1 MHTQTE
7 THKSPLARY
16 LILILA
22 LTAALIAGTALGS
35 GQQAF
40 AAGSSSDSGAPTK
53 TVTPNGDGTYTL
65 KLSVTGQSSSTTV
78 TTPTEAVLVMDISG
92 SMNDYVTT
100 VTTYT
105 KLTTTPFWWRT
116 YYGFVNGNYVELDY
130 HRNKTWTY
138 TDSNGNNQT
147 YSGDFYTASTTGK
160 TRLDVAKAA
169 AKTTVE
175 QLLDSGVTVK
185 LVTFSTKASEA
196 QTLTSSNYAS
206 VIDGLEAN
214 GGTNWEA
221 GLTNAEAALTKD
233 DKTNKNVIFMSD
245 GNPTYRNS
253 ANGYNDDYNRRTGVY
268 GTGNSDLDGY
278 NYDAAQKVAYDI
290 VKNKKAEFYS
300 IGVFDNVSNMQNL
313 AKDAYD
319 DQSTEKNYYSASD
332 SASLQ
337 AAFADIVQ
345 SIKNT
350 ISRTNF
356 NVTDTLTR
364 NTDSTVNQNATY
376 KGNADNFK
384 YEITDADGNTTVYNA
399 ATDGAKMVGEATV
412 SGKTINWR
420 PNTPPNGQTYS
431 VSAIIWPN
439 QDAVDKAAKEG
450 AYTLETNVGT
460 SDQATYDEVKTT
472 TQSNPEDGI
481 QDLIE
486 KNGNYIYSYNYNGTD
501 KQITLKPDGQGGYT
515 DTDGSGAT
523 LQQKDGVWTLTVP
536 NVTKFTSGE
545 MAVSAASTTL
555 KINKVW
561 KNDAATSHDPITVK
575 IVTKEDDQDKDY
587 LTGTIGASGNWE
599 ADMAVAPG
607 LKADVDGDG
616 KADLLNAGHI
626 YKLSEPSLDTAHY
639 TVSYSDDQFTT
650 GFTPMIVNENG
661 KLKLVGLPNGSTS
674 LTITNTRKEI
684 KTGVK
689 NTDNTAPMV
698 GAGLALA
705 ALAAVFVFK
714 RKLGR

>member
-1 MHTQTE
+1 MKHKTE
-7 THKSPLARY
+7 NTRNGLGR
-16 LILILA
+16 LLLILA
-22 LTAALIAGTALGS
+22 MTIALVAGMSFSAGQSIYAADST
-35 GQQAF
+35 
-40 AAGSSSDSGAPTK
+40 SSSGAPTK
-53 TVTPNGDGTYTL
+53 TVTANGDGTYTL

-92 SMNDYVTT
+92 SMNDD

-105 KLTTTPFWWRT
+105 KLTTTPSRRRT
-116 YYGFVNGNYVELDY
+116 YYGFVNGDYVKVTYSYLYE
-130 HRNKTWTY
+130 TWY
-138 TDSNGNNQT
+138 YQGEDDEYYA
-147 YSGDFYTASTTGK
+147 YSGDFYTASTTGE

-185 LVTFSTKASEA
+185 LVTFSTKASAA

-206 VIDGLEAN
+206 VIDGLKAD
-214 GGTNWEA
+214 GGTNREA

-233 DKTNKNVIFMSD
+233 GKTNENVIFMSD
-245 GNPTYRNS
+245 GNPTFRNS
-253 ANGYNDDYNRRTGVY
+253 RNGYNDYNDQYGVY
-268 GTGNSDLDGY
+268 GNGNSDPNNRNY
-278 NYDAAQKVAYDI
+278 NAAKTVANKI
-290 VKNKKAEFYS
+290 VKTDKAEFYS
-300 IGVFDNVSNMQNL
+300 IGVFGNVSNMQNL
-313 AKDAYD
+313 AKNAYGV
-319 DQSTEKNYYSASD
+319 TTAKNYYSASD

-337 AAFADIVQ
+337 AAFADIVKKIQ
-345 SIKNT
+345 NT

-356 NVTDTLTR
+356 NVTDTLTT
-364 NTDSTVNQNATY
+364 NTDSTVTHNATFI
-376 KGNADNFK
+376 GSAGNFK
-384 YEITDADGNTTVYNA
+384 YEITDADGKTRVFDA
-399 ATDGAKMVGEATV
+399 ATVGAATV
-412 SGKTINWR
+412 SDKTINWKAK
-420 PNTPPNGQTYS
+420 TPPNGQTYS

-450 AYTLETNVGT
+450 AYTLKTNVGN

-481 QDLIE
+481 QDLSPS
-486 KNGNYIYSYNYNGTD
+486 GSNYTYTYTYNGQSKTV
-501 KQITLKPDGQGGYT
+501 TLKPDGKGGY
-515 DTDGSGAT
+515 TDGSGAT

-575 IVTKEDDQDKDY
+575 IVTKEDGQDKDY

-607 LKADVDGDG
+607 LKAYVNGNLE
-616 KADLLNAGHI
+616 LLNKGHT
-626 YKLSEPSLDTAHY
+626 YKLSEPSLDTTHY
-639 TVSYSDDQFTT
+639 TVSYSDDGFKT
-650 GFTPMIVNENG
+650 GFKPMIVNGQLEIE
-661 KLKLVGLPNGSTS
+661 GLTNNSAS

>member
-40 AAGSSSDSGAPTK
+40 AAGSSSGSGAPTK
-53 TVTPNGDGTYTL
+53 TVTPNKNNDGTYDGTYTL

-78 TTPTEAVLVMDISG
+78 STPTEAVLVMDISG

-100 VTTYT
+100 YT
-105 KLTTTPFWWRT
+105 KLTTKPFRWRT
-116 YYGFVNGNYVELDY
+116 YYGFVNGDYVKVTHSIWDGWHYRGEDGKK
-130 HRNKTWTY
+130 HA
-138 TDSNGNNQT
+138 
-147 YSGDFYTASTTGK
+147 YSGDFYTASTTDE

-175 QLLDSGVTVK
+175 QLLNSGVTVK

-206 VIDGLEAN
+206 VIDGLEAD

-233 DKTNKNVIFMSD
+233 GKTNENVIFMSD
-245 GNPTYRNS
+245 GNPTFRNS
-253 ANGYNDDYNRRTGVY
+253 ANGYNDDYNQQVGVY
-268 GTGNSDLDGY
+268 GTGNSDPDGH
-278 NYDAAQKVAYDI
+278 NYEAAKTVANKI
-290 VKNKKAEFYS
+290 VKTDKAEFYS
-300 IGVFDNVSNMQNL
+300 IGVFGNVSNMQSL

-356 NVTDTLTR
+356 NVTDTLTDT
-364 NTDSTVNQNATY
+364 TDSTVTQNATYNQNATY
-376 KGNADNFK
+376 KEGNADNFK
-384 YEITDADGNTTVYNA
+384 YEITDADGTITPSNA
-399 ATDGAKMVGEATV
+399 EMVGAATV

-431 VSAIIWPN
+431 VSVIIWPN
-439 QDAVDKAAKEG
+439 QDAVDKAAKEK

-460 SDQATYDEVKTT
+460 NDQATYDEVKTT
-472 TQSNPEDGI
+472 TQDNPEDGI
-481 QDLIE
+481 QYLIE

-501 KQITLKPDGQGGYT
+501 KQITLKPDGKGGYT
-515 DTDGSGAT
+515 DGNGAT
-523 LQQKDGVWTLTVP
+523 LVKKDGVWTLTVP
-536 NVTKFTSGE
+536 NVTKFDSGK
-545 MAVSAASTTL
+545 MDVSAASTTL
-555 KINKVW
+555 KIDKVW

-575 IVTKEDDQDKDY
+575 IVTTEDGQDNTY
-587 LTGTIGASGNWE
+587 LTGTIGDSDNWE

-607 LKADVDGDG
+607 LKADINGDG
-616 KADLLNAGHI
+616 NLELLNAGHT

-639 TVSYSDDQFTT
+639 TVSYSNDGFKT
-650 GFTPMIVNENG
+650 GFNPMIVNGQLE
-661 KLKLVGLPNGSTS
+661 GLPNNSAS

>member
-7 THKSPLARY
+7 THKSPLVRY

-22 LTAALIAGTALGS
+22 LTAALIAGTALDS

-92 SMNDYVTT
+92 SMNDD

-105 KLTTTPFWWRT
+105 KLTTTPSQQRT
-116 YYGFVNGNYVELDY
+116 YYGFVNGDYVKVTYSSWYE
-130 HRNKTWTY
+130 TWY
-138 TDSNGNNQT
+138 YRGEDGKRHA
-147 YSGDFYTASTTGK
+147 YSGDFYTAS

-175 QLLDSGVTVK
+175 QLLNSGVTVK
-185 LVTFSTKASEA
+185 LVTFSTRASEA

-206 VIDGLEAN
+206 VIDGLKAD

-245 GNPTYRNS
+245 GDPTYRNS
-253 ANGYNDDYNRRTGVY
+253 ANGGVY
-268 GTGNSDLDGY
+268 GNGNSDPYGY

-300 IGVFDNVSNMQNL
+300 IGVFGNVPNMQSL

-319 DQSTEKNYYSASD
+319 DQSTLKNYYSASD
-332 SASLQ
+332 SAALQ

-356 NVTDTLTR
+356 NVTDTLTT
-364 NTDSTVNQNATY
+364 NTDSAVTQNATY
-376 KGNADNFK
+376 VGSAGNFK
-384 YEITDADGNTTVYNA
+384 YEITDADGKTRVSDA
-399 ATDGAKMVGEATV
+399 ATVGAATV
-412 SGKTINWR
+412 SDKTINWKAK
-420 PNTPPNGQTYS
+420 TPPNGQTYS

-450 AYTLETNVGT
+450 AYTLKTNVGT

-472 TQSNPEDGI
+472 TQPRPEDGI
-481 QDLIE
+481 QGLNPSGD
-486 KNGNYIYSYNYNGTD
+486 NYTYTYTYNGQSRT
-501 KQITLKPDGQGGYT
+501 ITLKPDGQGGYT
-515 DTDGSGAT
+515 DGSGAK
-523 LQQKDGVWTLTVP
+523 LQQKEGVWTLTVP

-555 KINKVW
+555 KIDKVW
-561 KNDAATSHDPITVK
+561 KNDATTSHGPIKVE
-575 IVTKEDDQDKDY
+575 IVTTEDGQDKEY
-587 LTGTIGASGNWE
+587 LSGTIGVSGNWE

-607 LKADVDGDG
+607 LKADVNGDG
-616 KADLLNAGHI
+616 NLELLNAGHT

-639 TVSYSDDQFTT
+639 TVSYSDDGFKT
-650 GFTPMIVNENG
+650 GFKPMIVNGTLE
-661 KLKLVGLPNGSTS
+661 GLPNNSAS

>member
-22 LTAALIAGTALGS
+22 LTAALIAGTALDS

-40 AAGSSSDSGAPTK
+40 AAGSSSGSGAPTK
-53 TVTPNGDGTYTL
+53 TVTANKNKDGTYDGTYTL

-175 QLLDSGVTVK
+175 QLLNSGVKVK
-185 LVTFSTKASEA
+185 LVTFSTRASEA
-196 QTLTSSNYAS
+196 QNLTSSNYAS
-206 VIDGLEAN
+206 VIDGLKAN

-233 DKTNKNVIFMSD
+233 EKTNKNVIFMSD
-245 GNPTYRNS
+245 GDPTYRNS
-253 ANGYNDDYNRRTGVY
+253 ANGYNYDYNSRTGVY

-290 VKNKKAEFYS
+290 VKNKNAEFYS
-300 IGVFDNVSNMQNL
+300 IGVFGNVPNMQSL

-356 NVTDTLTR
+356 NVTDTLTP
-364 NTDSTVNQNATY
+364 NTDSTVTQNATF
-376 KGNADNFK
+376 KGNAGNFK

-399 ATDGAKMVGEATV
+399 ATDGAKTVGEATV
-412 SGKTINWR
+412 SGKTINWT

-450 AYTLETNVGT
+450 DYTLKTNVGT
-460 SDQATYDEVKTT
+460 NDQTTYDEVKTT
-472 TQSNPEDGI
+472 TQNNPEDGI
-481 QDLIE
+481 QYLIE

-501 KQITLKPDGQGGYT
+501 KQITLEPDGQGGYT
-515 DTDGSGAT
+515 DSQGAT
-523 LQQKDGVWTLTVP
+523 LVKKDGVWTLTVP
-536 NVTKFTSGE
+536 NVTKFDSGE

-555 KINKVW
+555 RINKVW

-575 IVTKEDDQDKDY
+575 IVTTEDGQDKDY
-587 LTGTIGASGNWE
+587 LTGTIDDSDNWE

-607 LKADVDGDG
+607 LKAYVNG
-616 KADLLNAGHI
+616 KLELLNKGHI
-626 YKLSEPSLDTAHY
+626 YELSEPSLDTDHY
-639 TVSYSDDQFTT
+639 TVSYSDDGFKT
-650 GFTPMIVNENG
+650 GFKPMIVNGQLE
-661 KLKLVGLPNGSTS
+661 GLPNNSAS

>member
-1 MHTQTE
+1 MNHKTE
-7 THKSPLARY
+7 STRLGR
-16 LILILA
+16 LLLILA
-22 LTAALIAGTALGS
+22 MVIALVAGMSFSAGQSIYAADST
-35 GQQAF
+35 
-40 AAGSSSDSGAPTK
+40 SSSGAPTK
-53 TVTPNGDGTYTL
+53 TVTANGDGTYTL

-78 TTPTEAVLVMDISG
+78 TTPTEAVIVLDLSN
-92 SMNDYVTT
+92 SMNDDVTT
-100 VTTYT
+100 TSYKKVDNPNPWGWTDYFG
-105 KLTTTPFWWRT
+105 L
-116 YYGFVNGNYVELDY
+116 VNGQYVELDY
-130 HRNKTWTY
+130 QWWNNTWTY

-147 YSGDFYTASTTGK
+147 YSGDFYTVYTE

-169 AKTTVE
+169 AKTTVK

-185 LVTFSTKASEA
+185 LVTFSTRASEA

-206 VIDGLEAN
+206 VIDGLKAD

-233 DKTNKNVIFMSD
+233 GKTNKNVIFMSD
-245 GNPTYRNS
+245 GDPTYRNS
-253 ANGYNDDYNRRTGVY
+253 ANGGVS
-268 GTGNSDLDGY
+268 GNGNSDPNKLNY
-278 NYDAAQKVAYDI
+278 NAARTVARSI
-290 VKNKKAEFYS
+290 VETDKAEFYS
-300 IGVFDNVSNMQNL
+300 IGVFGNVSNMQNL
-313 AKDAYD
+313 AKDAYGV
-319 DQSTEKNYYSASD
+319 TTAKNYYSASD

-337 AAFADIVQ
+337 AAFADIVKKIQ
-345 SIKNT
+345 NT

-356 NVTDTLTR
+356 NVTDTLTT
-364 NTDSTVNQNATY
+364 NTDSTVTHNATFI
-376 KGNADNFK
+376 GSAGNFK
-384 YEITDADGNTTVYNA
+384 YEITDADGKTRVSDA
-399 ATDGAKMVGEATV
+399 ATVGAATV
-412 SGKTINWR
+412 SDKTINWKAK
-420 PNTPPNGQTYS
+420 TPPNGQTYS

-450 AYTLETNVGT
+450 AYTLKTNVGKT
-460 SDQATYDEVKTT
+460 NDGKDDQATYDEVKTT
-472 TQSNPEDGI
+472 TQSDPTAGI
-481 QDLIE
+481 SGLTKSGSNYTYTYT
-486 KNGNYIYSYNYNGTD
+486 KNGQSTTV
-501 KQITLKPDGQGGYT
+501 TLQPDGQGGYT
-515 DTDGSGAT
+515 DGSGAK
-523 LQQKDGVWTLTVP
+523 LQQKEGVWTLTVP

-561 KNDAATSHDPITVK
+561 RNDATSHDHDSITVK
-575 IVTKEDDQDKDY
+575 IVTTEDGQDTDY
-587 LTGTIGASGNWE
+587 LTGTIDNSGQWE

-607 LKADVDGDG
+607 LKADVNGDG
-616 KADLLNAGHI
+616 NLELLNAGHT

-639 TVSYSDDQFTT
+639 TVSYSND
-650 GFTPMIVNENG
+650 GFTKGFKPMIVNGQLE
-661 KLKLVGLPNGSTS
+661 GLPNDSAS

>member
-1 MHTQTE
+1 MVEMIKNMNHKTE
-7 THKSPLARY
+7 STRLGR
-16 LILILA
+16 LLLILA
-22 LTAALIAGTALGS
+22 MVIALVAGMSFSAGQSIYAADST
-35 GQQAF
+35 
-40 AAGSSSDSGAPTK
+40 SSSGAPTK
-53 TVTPNGDGTYTL
+53 TVTANGDGTYTL

-92 SMNDYVTT
+92 SMNDD

-105 KLTTTPFWWRT
+105 KLTTTPSRRRT
-116 YYGFVNGNYVELDY
+116 YYGFVNGDYVKVTYSYLYE
-130 HRNKTWTY
+130 TWY
-138 TDSNGNNQT
+138 YQGEDDEYYA
-147 YSGDFYTASTTGK
+147 YSGDFYTASTTGE

-175 QLLDSGVTVK
+175 QLLDSGVSVK
-185 LVTFSTKASEA
+185 LVTFSTKASAA

-206 VIDGLEAN
+206 VIDGLKAD

-233 DKTNKNVIFMSD
+233 GKTNENVIFMSD
-245 GNPTYRNS
+245 GNPTFRNS
-253 ANGYNDDYNRRTGVY
+253 RNGYNDYNDQYGVY
-268 GTGNSDLDGY
+268 GNGNSDPNNRNY
-278 NYDAAQKVAYDI
+278 NAAKTVANKI
-290 VKNKKAEFYS
+290 VKTDKAEFYS
-300 IGVFDNVSNMQNL
+300 IGVFGNVSNMQNL
-313 AKDAYD
+313 AKDAYGV
-319 DQSTEKNYYSASD
+319 TTAKNYYSASD

-337 AAFADIVQ
+337 AAFADIVKKIQ
-345 SIKNT
+345 NT

-356 NVTDTLTR
+356 NVTDTLTT
-364 NTDSTVNQNATY
+364 NTDSTVTHNATFI
-376 KGNADNFK
+376 GSAGNFK
-384 YEITDADGNTTVYNA
+384 YEITDADGKTRVSDA
-399 ATDGAKMVGEATV
+399 ATVGAATV
-412 SGKTINWR
+412 SDKTINWKAK
-420 PNTPPNGQTYS
+420 TPPNGQTYS

-450 AYTLETNVGT
+450 AYTLKTNVGT

-472 TQSNPEDGI
+472 TQSDPTAGI
-481 QDLIE
+481 SGLTKSGSNYTYTYT
-486 KNGNYIYSYNYNGTD
+486 KNGQSTTV
-501 KQITLKPDGQGGYT
+501 TLQPDGQGGYT
-515 DTDGSGAT
+515 DSSGAT

-536 NVTKFTSGE
+536 NETKFDSGK
-545 MAVSAASTTL
+545 MDVSAASTTL
-555 KINKVW
+555 KIDKVW
-561 KNDAATSHDPITVK
+561 KNDATTSHDPITVK
-575 IVTKEDDQDKDY
+575 IVTTEDGQDKTY
-587 LTGTIGASGNWE
+587 RTGTIDNSGQWE

-616 KADLLNAGHI
+616 KADLLNAGHT

-639 TVSYSDDQFTT
+639 TVSYSND
-650 GFTPMIVNENG
+650 GFTKGFKPMIVNGQLE
-661 KLKLVGLPNGSTS
+661 GLPNDSAS

-705 ALAAVFVFK
+705 ALAAVFGFK

>member
-1 MHTQTE
+1 MKHKTE
-7 THKSPLARY
+7 NTRNGLGR
-16 LILILA
+16 LLLILA
-22 LTAALIAGTALGS
+22 MTIALVAGMSFSAGQSIYAADST
-35 GQQAF
+35 
-40 AAGSSSDSGAPTK
+40 SSSGAPTK
-53 TVTPNGDGTYTL
+53 TVTDNGDGTYTL

-92 SMNDYVTT
+92 SMNDD

-105 KLTTTPFWWRT
+105 KLTTTPSWWRT
-116 YYGFVNGNYVELDY
+116 YYGFVNGDYVEVIYWDG
-130 HRNKTWTY
+130 TWHY
-138 TDSNGNNQT
+138 RGEDGKEYA

-169 AKTTVE
+169 AKTTVK

-185 LVTFSTKASEA
+185 LVTFSTRASAA

-206 VIDGLEAN
+206 VIDGLKAN

-245 GNPTYRNS
+245 GDPTYRNS
-253 ANGYNDDYNRRTGVY
+253 ANGGVS
-268 GTGNSDLDGY
+268 GNGNSDPYGY
-278 NYDAAQKVAYDI
+278 NYDAAQKVANDI

-300 IGVFDNVSNMQNL
+300 IGVFGNVSNMQNL
-313 AKDAYD
+313 AKDAYGV
-319 DQSTEKNYYSASD
+319 TTAKNYYSASD

-337 AAFADIVQ
+337 AAFADIVKKIQ
-345 SIKNT
+345 NT

-356 NVTDTLTR
+356 NVTDTLTT
-364 NTDSTVNQNATY
+364 NTDSTVTHNATFI
-376 KGNADNFK
+376 GSAGNFK
-384 YEITDADGNTTVYNA
+384 YEITDADGKTRVSDA
-399 ATDGAKMVGEATV
+399 ATVGAATV
-412 SGKTINWR
+412 SDKTINWKAK
-420 PNTPPNGQTYS
+420 TPPNGQTYS

-450 AYTLETNVGT
+450 AYTLKTNVGT

-472 TQSNPEDGI
+472 TQSDPTAGI
-481 QDLIE
+481 SGLTKSGSNYTYTYT
-486 KNGNYIYSYNYNGTD
+486 KNGQSTTV
-501 KQITLKPDGQGGYT
+501 TLQPDGQGGYT
-515 DTDGSGAT
+515 DGNDAT
-523 LQQKDGVWTLTVP
+523 LQQKDGVWTLKVP
-536 NVTKFTSGE
+536 NVTEFTSGK
-545 MAVSAASTTL
+545 MNVSAASTTL
-555 KINKVW
+555 KIDKVW

-575 IVTKEDDQDKDY
+575 IVTTEDGQDNTY

-607 LKADVDGDG
+607 LKADVNGDG
-616 KADLLNAGHI
+616 NLELLNAGHT
-626 YKLSEPSLDTAHY
+626 YKLSEPSLDKTHY
-639 TVSYSDDQFTT
+639 TVSYSNDDFTK
-650 GFTPMIVNENG
+650 GFKPMIVNG
-661 KLKLVGLPNGSTS
+661 KLEGLPNNSAS

-689 NTDNTAPMV
+689 SSENTAPMV
-698 GAGLALA
+698 GAGLVLA
-705 ALAAVFVFK
+705 ALAAVFGFK

>member
-53 TVTPNGDGTYTL
+53 TVTDNGDGTYTL

-78 TTPTEAVLVMDISG
+78 TTPTEAVLVLDLSN
-92 SMNDYVTT
+92 SMNYY

-105 KLTTTPFWWRT
+105 KLTTTPSRRRT
-116 YYGFVNGNYVELDY
+116 YYGFVNGDYVEVAY
-130 HRNKTWTY
+130 SFWNRTWCY
-138 TDSNGNNQT
+138 QGEDGEIHA
-147 YSGDFYTASTTGK
+147 YSGDFYTASTTGE
-160 TRLDVAKAA
+160 TRLDVAKKA
-169 AKTTVE
+169 AKTTVK

-206 VIDGLEAN
+206 VIDGLKAN

-233 DKTNKNVIFMSD
+233 GKTNENVIFMSD
-245 GNPTYRNS
+245 GNPTFRNS
-253 ANGYNDDYNRRTGVY
+253 ANGYNDDYNQQVGVY
-268 GTGNSDLDGY
+268 GTGNSDPNNRNY
-278 NYDAAQKVAYDI
+278 NAAKTVANKI
-290 VKNKKAEFYS
+290 VKTDKAEFYS
-300 IGVFDNVSNMQNL
+300 IGVFGNVSNMQNL

-350 ISRTNF
+350 ISRTHF
-356 NVTDTLTR
+356 NVTDTLTE
-364 NTDSTVNQNATY
+364 NTDSAVTENATFI
-376 KGNADNFK
+376 GSAGNFK
-384 YEITDADGNTTVYNA
+384 YEITDADGKTTVSNA
-399 ATDGAKMVGEATV
+399 ATVGEATV
-412 SGKTINWR
+412 SDKKTINWT
-420 PNTPPNGQTYS
+420 PKTPPNGQTYS
-431 VSAIIWPN
+431 VSVIIWPN
-439 QDAVDKAAKEG
+439 QDAVDQAAKKG
-450 AYTLETNVGT
+450 AYTLKTNVGKT
-460 SDQATYDEVKTT
+460 NDGKDDQATYDEVKTT

-501 KQITLKPDGQGGYT
+501 KQITLKPDGKGGY
-515 DTDGSGAT
+515 TDGSGAT

-536 NVTKFTSGE
+536 NVTKFDSGK
-545 MAVSAASTTL
+545 MDVSAASTTL

-575 IVTKEDDQDKDY
+575 IVTTEDGQDKDY

-607 LKADVDGDG
+607 LKADVNGDG
-616 KADLLNAGHI
+616 NLELLNAGHT
-626 YKLSEPSLDTAHY
+626 YQLSEPSLDTAHY
-639 TVSYSDDQFTT
+639 TVSYSDDGFKT
-650 GFTPMIVNENG
+650 GFKPMIVNGQLE
-661 KLKLVGLPNGSTS
+661 GLPNNSAS

>member
-1 MHTQTE
+1 MNHKTE
-7 THKSPLARY
+7 STRLGR
-16 LILILA
+16 LLLILA
-22 LTAALIAGTALGS
+22 MVIALVAGMSFSAGQSIYAADST
-35 GQQAF
+35 
-40 AAGSSSDSGAPTK
+40 SSSGAPTK
-53 TVTPNGDGTYTL
+53 TVTANGDGTYTL

-92 SMNDYVTT
+92 SMNDD

-105 KLTTTPFWWRT
+105 KLTTTPSRRRT
-116 YYGFVNGNYVELDY
+116 YYGFVNGDYVKVTYSYSYETWYYQGEDDEY
-130 HRNKTWTY
+130 HV
-138 TDSNGNNQT
+138 
-147 YSGDFYTASTTGK
+147 YSGDFYTAS

-169 AKTTVE
+169 AKTTVK

-185 LVTFSTKASEA
+185 LVTFSTRASAA

-206 VIDGLEAN
+206 VIDGLKAN

-245 GNPTYRNS
+245 GDPTYRNS
-253 ANGYNDDYNRRTGVY
+253 ANGGVS
-268 GTGNSDLDGY
+268 GNGNSDPYGY
-278 NYDAAQKVAYDI
+278 NYDAAQKVANDI

-300 IGVFDNVSNMQNL
+300 IGVFGNVSNMQNL

-319 DQSTEKNYYSASD
+319 DQSTAKNYYSASD

-356 NVTDTLTR
+356 NVTDTLTT
-364 NTDSTVNQNATY
+364 NTDSTVTHNATFI
-376 KGNADNFK
+376 GSAGNFK
-384 YEITDADGNTTVYNA
+384 YEITDADGKTRVSDA
-399 ATDGAKMVGEATV
+399 ATVGAATV
-412 SGKTINWR
+412 SDKTINWKAK
-420 PNTPPNGQTYS
+420 TPPNGQTYS

-450 AYTLETNVGT
+450 AYTLKTNVGT

-472 TQSNPEDGI
+472 TQSDPTAGI
-481 QDLIE
+481 SGLTKSGSNYTYTYT
-486 KNGNYIYSYNYNGTD
+486 KNGQSTTV
-501 KQITLKPDGQGGYT
+501 TLQPDGQGGYT
-515 DTDGSGAT
+515 DSSGAT

-536 NVTKFTSGE
+536 NVTEFTSGE

-561 KNDAATSHDPITVK
+561 ENDAATSHDPITVK
-575 IVTKEDDQDKDY
+575 IVTTKDGKDTNY
-587 LTGTIGASGNWE
+587 LTGTIDDSIQWKT
-599 ADMAVAPG
+599 DMAVAPG
-607 LKADVDGDG
+607 LKADIDGDG
-616 KADLLNAGHI
+616 TADLLNAGHT
-626 YKLSEPSLDTAHY
+626 YKLSEPSLDKTHY
-639 TVSYSDDQFTT
+639 TVSYSNDDFTK
-650 GFTPMIVNENG
+650 GFKPMIVNG
-661 KLKLVGLPNGSTS
+661 KLEGLPNNSAS

-689 NTDNTAPMV
+689 SSENTAPMV
-698 GAGLALA
+698 GAGLALT

-714 RKLGR
+714 RKLSR

>member
-1 MHTQTE
+1 MNHKTE
-7 THKSPLARY
+7 STRNGLGR
-16 LILILA
+16 LLLILA
-22 LTAALIAGTALGS
+22 MVIALVAGMSFSAGQSIYAADST
-35 GQQAF
+35 
-40 AAGSSSDSGAPTK
+40 SSSGAPTK
-53 TVTPNGDGTYTL
+53 TVTANGDGTYTL

-92 SMNDYVTT
+92 SMNDD

-105 KLTTTPFWWRT
+105 KLTTTPSRRRT
-116 YYGFVNGNYVELDY
+116 YYGFVNGDYVKVTYSYLYE
-130 HRNKTWTY
+130 TWY
-138 TDSNGNNQT
+138 YQGEDDEYYA
-147 YSGDFYTASTTGK
+147 YSGDFYTASTTGE

-169 AKTTVE
+169 AKTTVK

-185 LVTFSTKASEA
+185 LVTFSTRASEA

-206 VIDGLEAN
+206 VIDGLKAN

-245 GNPTYRNS
+245 GDPTYRNS
-253 ANGYNDDYNRRTGVY
+253 ANGGVS
-268 GTGNSDLDGY
+268 GNGNSDPYGY
-278 NYDAAQKVAYDI
+278 NYDAAQKVANDI

-300 IGVFDNVSNMQNL
+300 IGVFGNVSNMQNL
-313 AKDAYD
+313 AKNAYGV
-319 DQSTEKNYYSASD
+319 TTAKNYYSASD

-337 AAFADIVQ
+337 AAFADIVKKIQ
-345 SIKNT
+345 NT

-356 NVTDTLTR
+356 NVTDTLTT
-364 NTDSTVNQNATY
+364 NTDSTVTHNATFI
-376 KGNADNFK
+376 GSAGNFK
-384 YEITDADGNTTVYNA
+384 YEITDADGKTRVSDA
-399 ATDGAKMVGEATV
+399 ATVGAATV
-412 SGKTINWR
+412 SDKTINWKAK
-420 PNTPPNGQTYS
+420 TPPNGQTYS

-450 AYTLETNVGT
+450 AYTLKTNVGT

-472 TQSNPEDGI
+472 TQSDPTAGI
-481 QDLIE
+481 SGLTKSGSDYTYTYT
-486 KNGNYIYSYNYNGTD
+486 KNGQSTTV
-501 KQITLKPDGQGGYT
+501 TLQPNGQGVYT
-515 DTDGSGAT
+515 DGNGAT
-523 LQQKDGVWTLTVP
+523 LVKKDGVWTLTVP
-536 NVTKFTSGE
+536 NVTEFTSGE

-555 KINKVW
+555 KIDKVW

-575 IVTKEDDQDKDY
+575 IVTTEDGQDNTY
-587 LTGTIGASGNWE
+587 LTGTIGASGNWK

-607 LKADVDGDG
+607 LKAYVNG
-616 KADLLNAGHI
+616 KLELLNKGHT

-639 TVSYSDDQFTT
+639 TVSYSND
-650 GFTPMIVNENG
+650 GFTKGFKPMIVNGQLE
-661 KLKLVGLPNGSTS
+661 GLPNDSAS

-705 ALAAVFVFK
+705 ALAAVFGFK

>member
-40 AAGSSSDSGAPTK
+40 AADSSSGSGAPTK
-53 TVTPNGDGTYTL
+53 TVTPNKNNDGTYDGTYTL

-78 TTPTEAVLVMDISG
+78 STPTEAVLVIDVSG
-92 SMNDYVTT
+92 SMDDPATTPQRVAGTPSNDGKNYYG
-100 VTTYT
+100 YT
-105 KLTTTPFWWRT
+105 EGEYCKLTY
-116 YYGFVNGNYVELDY
+116 YYGRWIYQS
-130 HRNKTWTY
+130 
-138 TDSNGNNQT
+138 SNGEWYYYNGI
-147 YSGDFYTASTTGK
+147 YYTATS
-160 TRLDVAKAA
+160 RLDVAKAA
-169 AKTTVE
+169 AKTTVN

-185 LVTFSTKASEA
+185 LVTFSTKASAA

-206 VIDGLEAN
+206 VIDGLKAD

-233 DKTNKNVIFMSD
+233 GKTNENVIFMSD
-245 GNPTYRNS
+245 GNPTFRNS
-253 ANGYNDDYNRRTGVY
+253 RNGYNDYNDQYGVY
-268 GTGNSDLDGY
+268 GNGNSDPNNRNY
-278 NYDAAQKVAYDI
+278 NAAKTVANKI
-290 VKNKKAEFYS
+290 VKTDKAEFYS
-300 IGVFDNVSNMQNL
+300 IGVFGNVSNMQNL
-313 AKDAYD
+313 AKDAYGV
-319 DQSTEKNYYSASD
+319 TTAKNYYSASD

-337 AAFADIVQ
+337 AAFADIVKKIQ
-345 SIKNT
+345 NT
-350 ISRTNF
+350 ISRTHF
-356 NVTDTLTR
+356 NVTDTLTT
-364 NTDSTVNQNATY
+364 NTDSTVTHNATFI
-376 KGNADNFK
+376 GSAGNFK
-384 YEITDADGNTTVYNA
+384 YEITDADGKTRVSDA
-399 ATDGAKMVGEATV
+399 ATVGAATV
-412 SGKTINWR
+412 SDKTINWKA
-420 PNTPPNGQTYS
+420 NTPPNGQTYS
-431 VSAIIWPN
+431 VSVIIWPN
-439 QDAVDKAAKEG
+439 QDAVDQAAKTG
-450 AYTLETNVGT
+450 DYTLETNYGT
-460 SDQATYDEVKTT
+460 NNQATYDEVKTT

-501 KQITLKPDGQGGYT
+501 KQITLEPDGQGVYT
-515 DTDGSGAT
+515 ATDGSRAT
-523 LQQKDGVWTLTVP
+523 LVQKDGTWTLTVP

-555 KINKVW
+555 TIDKVW
-561 KNDAATSHDPITVK
+561 ENDATSHDHDKITVK
-575 IVTKEDDQDKDY
+575 IVTTEDGQDTDY
-587 LTGTIGASGNWE
+587 LTGTIDNSDQWKTK
-599 ADMAVAPG
+599 MAVAPG
-607 LKADVDGDG
+607 LKADVNGDG
-616 KADLLNAGHI
+616 NLELLNAGHT
-626 YKLSEPSLDTAHY
+626 YKLSEPSLDTTHY
-639 TVSYSDDQFTT
+639 TVSYSNDGFTK
-650 GFTPMIVNENG
+650 GFTPMIVKG
-661 KLKLVGLPNGSTS
+661 KLEGLPNNSAS

>member
-7 THKSPLARY
+7 THKSPLVRY

-22 LTAALIAGTALGS
+22 LTAALIAGTALDS

-92 SMNDYVTT
+92 SMNDD

-105 KLTTTPFWWRT
+105 KLTTTPSQQRT
-116 YYGFVNGNYVELDY
+116 YYGFVNGDYVKVTYSSWYE
-130 HRNKTWTY
+130 TWY
-138 TDSNGNNQT
+138 YRGEDGKRHA
-147 YSGDFYTASTTGK
+147 YSGDFYTAS

-175 QLLDSGVTVK
+175 QLLNSGVTVK
-185 LVTFSTKASEA
+185 LVTFSTRASEA

-206 VIDGLEAN
+206 VIDGLKAD

-245 GNPTYRNS
+245 GDPTYRNS
-253 ANGYNDDYNRRTGVY
+253 ANGGVY
-268 GTGNSDLDGY
+268 GNGNSDPYGY

-300 IGVFDNVSNMQNL
+300 IGVFGNVPNMQSL

-319 DQSTEKNYYSASD
+319 DQSTLKNYYSASD
-332 SASLQ
+332 SAALQ

-356 NVTDTLTR
+356 NVTDTLTT
-364 NTDSTVNQNATY
+364 NTDSAVTQNATY
-376 KGNADNFK
+376 VGSAGNFK
-384 YEITDADGNTTVYNA
+384 YEITDADGKTTVYNA
-399 ATDGAKMVGEATV
+399 ATDGAKMVREATV
-412 SGKTINWR
+412 SGKTINWN

-431 VSAIIWPN
+431 VSVIIWPN
-439 QDAVDKAAKEG
+439 QDAVDQAAKTG
-450 AYTLETNVGT
+450 DYTLETNYGT
-460 SDQATYDEVKTT
+460 NNQATYDEVKTT
-472 TQSNPEDGI
+472 TQPRPEDGI
-481 QDLIE
+481 QGLNPSGD
-486 KNGNYIYSYNYNGTD
+486 NYTYTYTYNGQSRT
-501 KQITLKPDGQGGYT
+501 ITLKPDGQGGYT
-515 DTDGSGAT
+515 DGSGAK
-523 LQQKDGVWTLTVP
+523 LQQKEGVWTLTVP

-555 KINKVW
+555 TINKVW
-561 KNDAATSHDPITVK
+561 KNDATTSHDPITVK
-575 IVTKEDDQDKDY
+575 IVTTEDGQDKTY
-587 LTGTIGASGNWE
+587 LTGTIDNSGQWE

-616 KADLLNAGHI
+616 KADLLNAGHT

-639 TVSYSDDQFTT
+639 TVSYSND
-650 GFTPMIVNENG
+650 GFTKGFKPMIVNGQLE
-661 KLKLVGLPNGSTS
+661 GLPNDSAS

>member
-22 LTAALIAGTALGS
+22 LTAALIAGTALDS

-40 AAGSSSDSGAPTK
+40 AAGSSSGSGAPTK
-53 TVTPNGDGTYTL
+53 TVTDNGDGTYTL

-78 TTPTEAVLVMDISG
+78 TTPTEAVIVLDLSNSMDY
-92 SMNDYVTT
+92 DD

-105 KLTTTPFWWRT
+105 KLMTTPTPSWWST
-116 YYGFVNGNYVELDY
+116 YYGFVNGDYVEVTY
-130 HRNKTWTY
+130 SSRYKTWY
-138 TDSNGNNQT
+138 YRGEDGKRHA
-147 YSGDFYTASTTGK
+147 YSGDFYAITHQ

-175 QLLDSGVTVK
+175 QLLNSGVKVK
-185 LVTFSTKASEA
+185 LVTFSTRASEA
-196 QTLTSSNYAS
+196 QTLTSSDYAS
-206 VIDGLEAN
+206 VIDGLKAN

-233 DKTNKNVIFMSD
+233 GKTNKNVIFMSD
-245 GNPTYRNS
+245 GDPTYRNS
-253 ANGYNDDYNRRTGVY
+253 ANGGVS
-268 GTGNSDLDGY
+268 GNGNSDPNKLNY
-278 NYDAAQKVAYDI
+278 NAARTVARSI
-290 VKNKKAEFYS
+290 VETDKAEFYS
-300 IGVFDNVSNMQNL
+300 IGVFGNVPNMQSL

-356 NVTDTLTR
+356 NVTDTLTDT
-364 NTDSTVNQNATY
+364 TDSTVTQNATY
-376 KGNADNFK
+376 NQNVTYKEGNAGNFK
-384 YEITDADGNTTVYNA
+384 YEITDAKGNTTVYNA
-399 ATDGAKMVGEATV
+399 ATDGAATVGEATV
-412 SGKTINWR
+412 SGKTINWK

-431 VSAIIWPN
+431 VSVIIWPN
-439 QDAVDKAAKEG
+439 QDAVDQAAKTG
-450 AYTLETNVGT
+450 DYPLETNYGT
-460 SDQATYDEVKTT
+460 NNQATYDEVKTT

-501 KQITLKPDGQGGYT
+501 KQITLKPDGQGVYT
-515 DTDGSGAT
+515 ATDGSRAT

-536 NVTKFTSGE
+536 NVTKFKSGVMKVE
-545 MAVSAASTTL
+545 AKTL
-555 KINKVW
+555 TINKVW
-561 KNDAATSHDPITVK
+561 KNDATSHDHDSITVK
-575 IVTKEDDQDKDY
+575 ITKDGEDTN
-587 LTGTIGASGNWE
+587 LTIGASGNWK

-607 LKADVDGDG
+607 LKADIDGNG
-616 KADLLNAGHI
+616 TAELLNKGHI
-626 YKLSEPSLDTAHY
+626 YQLSESSLDTAHY
-639 TVSYSDDQFTT
+639 TVSYSDDGFKT
-650 GFTPMIVNENG
+650 GFKPMIVNGQLE
-661 KLKLVGLPNGSTS
+661 LEGLTNNSAS

>member
-7 THKSPLARY
+7 THKGPIARY

-22 LTAALIAGTALGS
+22 LAAALIAGTALGS
-35 GQQAF
+35 GQQVF
-40 AAGSSSDSGAPTK
+40 AADSSTTSSSAPTK
-53 TVTPNGDGTYTL
+53 TVTDNGDGTYTL
-65 KLSVTGQSSSTTV
+65 KLSVTGQSSATTV

-92 SMNDYVTT
+92 SMNDAVKTT
-100 VTTYT
+100 SYQKVN
-105 KLTTTPFWWRT
+105 TPSDPYDDD
-116 YYGFVNGNYVELDY
+116 YYGLVDGQYVELYYDWWTQ
-130 HRNKTWTY
+130 KWTY
-138 TDSNGNNQT
+138 TDDNGDDQT
-147 YSGDFYTASTTGK
+147 YSGDFYTASTTSQ
-160 TRLDVAKAA
+160 TRLAA
-169 AKTTVE
+169 AKSAAKTMVK
-175 QLLDSGVTVK
+175 QLLDSGVSVK
-185 LVTFSTKASEA
+185 LVTFSTKANAA
-196 QTLTSSNYAS
+196 QTLTSSNYVS
-206 VIDGLEAN
+206 VIDGLTAD

-221 GLTNAEAALTKD
+221 ALTNAKNALSSST
-233 DKTNKNVIFMSD
+233 TSNKNVIFMSD
-245 GNPTYRNS
+245 GNPTFRSS
-253 ANGYNDDYNRRTGVY
+253 ANGYRWDYNYRSGVY
-268 GTGNSDLDGY
+268 GTGNSDPNSRNY
-278 NYDAAQKVAYDI
+278 NAAATVANSI
-290 VKNKKAEFYS
+290 VETKKAEFYS
-300 IGVFDNVSNMQNL
+300 IGVFGDVSNMQNL

-319 DQSTEKNYYSASD
+319 DQSTLKNYYSASD
-332 SASLQ
+332 SAALQ

-356 NVTDTLTR
+356 NVTDTLTT
-364 NTDSTVNQNATY
+364 NTDSAVTQNATY
-376 KGNADNFK
+376 VGSAGNFK
-384 YEITDADGNTTVYNA
+384 YWVTDADGKTTVSDA
-399 ATDGAKMVGEATV
+399 ATVGEATV
-412 SGKTINWR
+412 SDKKTINWT
-420 PNTPPNGQTYS
+420 PKTPPNGQTYS
-431 VSAIIWPN
+431 VSVIIWPN

-450 AYTLETNVGT
+450 AYTLKTNVGT

-472 TQSNPEDGI
+472 TQDNPEDGI

-501 KQITLKPDGQGGYT
+501 KQITLHSDGKGGYT
-515 DTDGSGAT
+515 DGNGAT
-523 LQQKDGVWTLTVP
+523 LVQKDGTWTLTVP

-561 KNDAATSHDPITVK
+561 KNDAATTHDPITVK
-575 IVTKEDDQDKDY
+575 IVTTEDGQDKDY

-607 LKADVDGDG
+607 LKADVNGDG
-616 KADLLNAGHI
+616 NLELLNAGHT
-626 YKLSEPSLDTAHY
+626 YQLSEPSLDTAHY
-639 TVSYSDDQFTT
+639 TVSYSDDGFKT
-650 GFTPMIVNENG
+650 GFKPMIVNGQLE
-661 KLKLVGLPNGSTS
+661 GLPNNSAS

>member
-22 LTAALIAGTALGS
+22 LTAALIAGTALDS

-40 AAGSSSDSGAPTK
+40 AAGSSSGSGAPTK
-53 TVTPNGDGTYTL
+53 TVTANGDGTYTL

-78 TTPTEAVLVMDISG
+78 STPTEAVLVMDISG
-92 SMNDYVTT
+92 SMDDYVTT

-169 AKTTVE
+169 AETTVK

-196 QTLTSSNYAS
+196 QTLTLSNYAS
-206 VIDGLEAN
+206 VIDGLKAN

-245 GNPTYRNS
+245 GDPTYRNS
-253 ANGYNDDYNRRTGVY
+253 ANGYNYDYNSRTGVY

-290 VKNKKAEFYS
+290 VKNKNAEFYS
-300 IGVFDNVSNMQNL
+300 IGVFGNVPNMQSL

-350 ISRTNF
+350 ISRTKF
-356 NVTDTLTR
+356 NVTDTLTP
-364 NTDSTVNQNATY
+364 NTDSTVTQNATY

-384 YEITDADGNTTVYNA
+384 YEITDANGTKKSDAETVGA
-399 ATDGAKMVGEATV
+399 ATVDGKKISWT
-412 SGKTINWR
+412 
-420 PNTPPNGQTYS
+420 PNTNKLSNGQTYS
-431 VSAIIWPN
+431 VSVIIWPN
-439 QDAVDKAAKEG
+439 QDAVDKAAKEK

-460 SDQATYDEVKTT
+460 NDQATYDEVKTT
-472 TQSNPEDGI
+472 TQDNPEDGI
-481 QDLIE
+481 QYLIE

-501 KQITLKPDGQGGYT
+501 KQITLKPDGKGGYT
-515 DTDGSGAT
+515 DGNGAT
-523 LQQKDGVWTLTVP
+523 LVKKDGVWTLTVP
-536 NVTKFTSGE
+536 NVTKFDSGK
-545 MAVSAASTTL
+545 MDVSAASTTL
-555 KINKVW
+555 TIDKVW
-561 KNDAATSHDPITVK
+561 ENDATSHDHDKITVK
-575 IVTKEDDQDKDY
+575 IVTTEDGQDTDY
-587 LTGTIGASGNWE
+587 LTGTIDNSDQWKTK
-599 ADMAVAPG
+599 MAVAPG
-607 LKADVDGDG
+607 LKADVNGDG
-616 KADLLNAGHI
+616 NLELLNAGHT
-626 YKLSEPSLDTAHY
+626 YKLSEPSLDTTHY
-639 TVSYSDDQFTT
+639 TVSYSND
-650 GFTPMIVNENG
+650 GFTKGFKPMIVNGQLE
-661 KLKLVGLPNGSTS
+661 GLPNNSAS

>member
-1 MHTQTE
+1 MKHKTE
-7 THKSPLARY
+7 NTRNGLGR
-16 LILILA
+16 LLLILA
-22 LTAALIAGTALGS
+22 MTIALVAGMSFSAGQSIYAADST
-35 GQQAF
+35 
-40 AAGSSSDSGAPTK
+40 SSSGAPTK
-53 TVTPNGDGTYTL
+53 TVTANGDGTYTL

-92 SMNDYVTT
+92 SMNDD

-105 KLTTTPFWWRT
+105 KLTTTPSRRRT
-116 YYGFVNGNYVELDY
+116 YYGFVNGDYVKVTYSYSYE
-130 HRNKTWTY
+130 TWY
-138 TDSNGNNQT
+138 YQGEDDEYYA
-147 YSGDFYTASTTGK
+147 YSGDFYTASTTGE

-169 AKTTVE
+169 AKTTVK

-185 LVTFSTKASEA
+185 LVTFSTRASAA

-206 VIDGLEAN
+206 VIDGLKAN

-245 GNPTYRNS
+245 GDPTYRNS
-253 ANGYNDDYNRRTGVY
+253 ANGGVS
-268 GTGNSDLDGY
+268 GNGNSDPYGY
-278 NYDAAQKVAYDI
+278 NYDAVQKVANDI

-300 IGVFDNVSNMQNL
+300 IGVFGNVSNMQNL
-313 AKDAYD
+313 AKVAYGV
-319 DQSTEKNYYSASD
+319 TTAKNYYSASD

-337 AAFADIVQ
+337 AAFADIVKKIQ
-345 SIKNT
+345 NT

-356 NVTDTLTR
+356 NVTDTLTT
-364 NTDSTVNQNATY
+364 NTDSTVTHNATFI
-376 KGNADNFK
+376 GSAGNFK
-384 YEITDADGNTTVYNA
+384 YEITDADGKTRVSDA
-399 ATDGAKMVGEATV
+399 ATVGAATV
-412 SGKTINWR
+412 SDKTINWKAK
-420 PNTPPNGQTYS
+420 TPPNGQTYS

-450 AYTLETNVGT
+450 AYTLKTNVGT

-472 TQSNPEDGI
+472 TQSDPTAGI
-481 QDLIE
+481 SGLTKSGSDYTYTYT
-486 KNGNYIYSYNYNGTD
+486 KNGQSTTV
-501 KQITLKPDGQGGYT
+501 TLQPNGQGVYT
-515 DTDGSGAT
+515 DGNGAT
-523 LQQKDGVWTLTVP
+523 LVKKDGVWTLTVP
-536 NVTKFTSGE
+536 NVTEFTSGE

-555 KINKVW
+555 KIDKVW

-575 IVTKEDDQDKDY
+575 IVTTEDGQDNTY
-587 LTGTIGASGNWE
+587 LTGTIGASGNWK

-607 LKADVDGDG
+607 LKADIDGDG
-616 KADLLNAGHI
+616 TADLLNAGHT
-626 YKLSEPSLDTAHY
+626 YKLSEPSLDKTHY
-639 TVSYSDDQFTT
+639 TVSYSNDDFTK
-650 GFTPMIVNENG
+650 GFKPMIVNG
-661 KLKLVGLPNGSTS
+661 KLEGLPNNSAS

-689 NTDNTAPMV
+689 SSENTAPMV

-714 RKLGR
+714 RKLSR

>member
-22 LTAALIAGTALGS
+22 LTAALIAGTALDS

-40 AAGSSSDSGAPTK
+40 AADSSSGSGAPTK

-78 TTPTEAVLVMDISG
+78 STPTEAVLVMDISG

-100 VTTYT
+100 YT
-105 KLTTTPFWWRT
+105 KLTTTPTPSWGRT
-116 YYGFVNGNYVELDY
+116 YYGFVNGGYVEVTYWDGTWHYQGENGDY
-130 HRNKTWTY
+130 Y
-138 TDSNGNNQT
+138 A

-169 AKTTVE
+169 AKTTVK

-185 LVTFSTKASEA
+185 LVTFSTKASAA
-196 QTLTSSNYAS
+196 QILTSSNYAS
-206 VIDGLEAN
+206 VIDGLKAD

-233 DKTNKNVIFMSD
+233 GKTNENVIFMSD

-268 GTGNSDLDGY
+268 GTGNSDPNNRNY
-278 NYDAAQKVAYDI
+278 NAARTVANNI
-290 VKNKKAEFYS
+290 VNTDKAEFYS
-300 IGVFDNVSNMQNL
+300 IGVFGNVSNMQNL

-319 DQSTEKNYYSASD
+319 DQSTLKNYYSASD

-356 NVTDTLTR
+356 NVTDTLTE
-364 NTDSTVNQNATY
+364 NTDSAVTENATFI
-376 KGNADNFK
+376 GSAGNFK
-384 YEITDADGNTTVYNA
+384 YEITDADGKTTVSDA
-399 ATDGAKMVGEATV
+399 ATVGAAAV
-412 SGKTINWR
+412 SDKTINWR
-420 PNTPPNGQTYS
+420 AKTPPNGQTYS
-431 VSAIIWPN
+431 VSVIIWPN
-439 QDAVDKAAKEG
+439 QDAVDKAAKDG
-450 AYTLETNVGT
+450 AYSLKTNVGT
-460 SDQATYDEVKTT
+460 NDQASYDEVKTT
-472 TQSNPEDGI
+472 AHPRPEDGI
-481 QDLIE
+481 EGLSLS
-486 KNGNYIYSYNYNGTD
+486 GNNYTYTYTYNGQSKT
-501 KQITLKPDGQGGYT
+501 ITLKPDGQGGYT
-515 DTDGSGAT
+515 DGSGAT
-523 LQQKDGVWTLTVP
+523 LNQKDGVWTLTVP
-536 NVTKFTSGE
+536 NETKFDSGK
-545 MAVSAASTTL
+545 MDVSAASTTL
-555 KINKVW
+555 KIDKVW
-561 KNDAATSHDPITVK
+561 KNDATTNHDPITVK
-575 IVTKEDDQDKDY
+575 IVTTEDGQEKTY
-587 LTGTIGASGNWE
+587 LTGTIGSSVQWQT
-599 ADMAVAPG
+599 DMAVAPG
-607 LKADVDGDG
+607 LKADIDGDG
-616 KADLLNAGHI
+616 TADLLNAGHT

-639 TVSYSDDQFTT
+639 TVSYSND
-650 GFTPMIVNENG
+650 GFTKGFKPMIVNG
-661 KLKLVGLPNGSTS
+661 KLEGLPNNSAS

-705 ALAAVFVFK
+705 ASAAVFVFK
-714 RKLGR
+714 RKIGR

>member
-53 TVTPNGDGTYTL
+53 TVTPNKNKDGTYDGTYTL

-92 SMNDYVTT
+92 SMNYDD

-105 KLTTTPFWWRT
+105 KLTTTPTPSWWST
-116 YYGFVNGNYVELDY
+116 YYGFVNGDYVEVTY
-130 HRNKTWTY
+130 SSRYKTWY
-138 TDSNGNNQT
+138 YRGEDDEYYA
-147 YSGDFYTASTTGK
+147 YSGDFYTASTTGE

-169 AKTTVE
+169 AKTTVK

-185 LVTFSTKASEA
+185 LVTFSTRASEA

-206 VIDGLEAN
+206 VIDGLKAD

-233 DKTNKNVIFMSD
+233 GKTNENVIFMSD
-245 GNPTYRNS
+245 GNPTFRNS
-253 ANGYNDDYNRRTGVY
+253 RNGYNDYNDQYGVY
-268 GTGNSDLDGY
+268 GNGNSDPNNRNY
-278 NYDAAQKVAYDI
+278 NAAKTVANKKI
-290 VKNKKAEFYS
+290 VKTDKAEFYS
-300 IGVFDNVSNMQNL
+300 IGVFGNVSNMQSL
-313 AKDAYD
+313 AKDAYGV
-319 DQSTEKNYYSASD
+319 TTAKNYYSASD

-337 AAFADIVQ
+337 AAFADIVKKIQ
-345 SIKNT
+345 NT

-356 NVTDTLTR
+356 NVTDTLTT
-364 NTDSTVNQNATY
+364 NTDSTVTHNATFI
-376 KGNADNFK
+376 GSAGNFK
-384 YEITDADGNTTVYNA
+384 YEITDADGKTRVSDA
-399 ATDGAKMVGEATV
+399 ATVGAATV
-412 SGKTINWR
+412 SDKTINWKAK
-420 PNTPPNGQTYS
+420 TPPNGQTYS

-450 AYTLETNVGT
+450 AYTLKTNVGT

-472 TQSNPEDGI
+472 TQSDPTAGI
-481 QDLIE
+481 SGLTKSGSNYTYTYT
-486 KNGNYIYSYNYNGTD
+486 KNGQSTTV
-501 KQITLKPDGQGGYT
+501 TLQPDGQGGYT
-515 DTDGSGAT
+515 DSSGAT

-536 NVTKFTSGE
+536 NETKFDSGK
-545 MAVSAASTTL
+545 MDVSAASTTL
-555 KINKVW
+555 KIDKVW
-561 KNDAATSHDPITVK
+561 KNDATTSHDPITVK
-575 IVTKEDDQDKDY
+575 IVTTEDGQDKTY
-587 LTGTIGASGNWE
+587 LTGTIDNSGQWE

-616 KADLLNAGHI
+616 KADLLNAGHT
-626 YKLSEPSLDTAHY
+626 YKLSEPSLDTTHY
-639 TVSYSDDQFTT
+639 TVSYSNDGFTK
-650 GFTPMIVNENG
+650 GFTPMIVNG
-661 KLKLVGLPNGSTS
+661 KLEGLPNNSAS

-689 NTDNTAPMV
+689 NTNNTAPMV

>member
-1 MHTQTE
+1 MKHKTE
-7 THKSPLARY
+7 NTRNGLGR
-16 LILILA
+16 LLLILA
-22 LTAALIAGTALGS
+22 MTIALVAGMSFSAGQSIYAADST
-35 GQQAF
+35 
-40 AAGSSSDSGAPTK
+40 SSSGAPTK
-53 TVTPNGDGTYTL
+53 TVTANGDGTYTL

-92 SMNDYVTT
+92 SMNDD

-105 KLTTTPFWWRT
+105 KLTTTPSRRRM
-116 YYGFVNGNYVELDY
+116 YYGFVNGDYVKVTYSYLYE
-130 HRNKTWTY
+130 TWY
-138 TDSNGNNQT
+138 YQGEDGEIHA

-169 AKTTVE
+169 AKTTVN

-206 VIDGLEAN
+206 VIDGLKAD

-233 DKTNKNVIFMSD
+233 GKTNENVIFMSD
-245 GNPTYRNS
+245 GNPTFRNS
-253 ANGYNDDYNRRTGVY
+253 RNGYNDYNDQYGVY
-268 GTGNSDLDGY
+268 GNGNSDPNNRNY
-278 NYDAAQKVAYDI
+278 NAAKTVANKI
-290 VKNKKAEFYS
+290 VKTDKAEFYS
-300 IGVFDNVSNMQNL
+300 IGVFGNVSNMQSL

-319 DQSTEKNYYSASD
+319 DQSTAKNYYSASD

-337 AAFADIVQ
+337 AAFADIVKKIQ
-345 SIKNT
+345 NT

-356 NVTDTLTR
+356 NVTDTLTT
-364 NTDSTVNQNATY
+364 NTDSTVTHNATFI
-376 KGNADNFK
+376 GSAGNFK
-384 YEITDADGNTTVYNA
+384 YEITDADGKTRVSDA
-399 ATDGAKMVGEATV
+399 ATVGAATV
-412 SGKTINWR
+412 SDKTINWKAE
-420 PNTPPNGQTYS
+420 TPPNGQTYS

-450 AYTLETNVGT
+450 AYTLKTNVGT

-472 TQSNPEDGI
+472 TQSDPTAGI
-481 QDLIE
+481 SGLTKSGSNYTYTYT
-486 KNGNYIYSYNYNGTD
+486 KNGQSTTV
-501 KQITLKPDGQGGYT
+501 TLQPDGQGGYT
-515 DTDGSGAT
+515 DSSGAT

-536 NVTKFTSGE
+536 NETKFDSGK
-545 MAVSAASTTL
+545 MDVSAASTTL
-555 KINKVW
+555 KIDKVW
-561 KNDAATSHDPITVK
+561 KNDATTSHDPITVK
-575 IVTKEDDQDKDY
+575 IVTTKDGKDTNY

-607 LKADVDGDG
+607 LKADVNGDG
-616 KADLLNAGHI
+616 NLELLNAGHT
-626 YKLSEPSLDTAHY
+626 YKLSEPSLDTTHY
-639 TVSYSDDQFTT
+639 TVSYSNDGFTK
-650 GFTPMIVNENG
+650 GFTPMIVNG
-661 KLKLVGLPNGSTS
+661 KLEGLPNNSAS

>member
-1 MHTQTE
+1 MNHNAAKTR
-7 THKSPLARY
+7 SSLGR
-16 LILILA
+16 LLLILA
-22 LTAALIAGTALGS
+22 MTIALVAGMSFSAGQSIYAADST
-35 GQQAF
+35 
-40 AAGSSSDSGAPTK
+40 SSSGAPTK
-53 TVTPNGDGTYTL
+53 TVTANGDGTYTL

-92 SMNDYVTT
+92 SMNDD

-105 KLTTTPFWWRT
+105 KLTTTPSQWRT
-116 YYGFVNGNYVELDY
+116 YYGFVNGDYVKVTYSNLY
-130 HRNKTWTY
+130 KTWY
-138 TDSNGNNQT
+138 YQGEDDEYYA
-147 YSGDFYTASTTGK
+147 YSGDFYTASTTGE

-175 QLLDSGVTVK
+175 QLLDSGVSVK
-185 LVTFSTKASEA
+185 LVTFSTKASAA

-206 VIDGLEAN
+206 VIDGLKAD

-233 DKTNKNVIFMSD
+233 GKTNENVIFMSD
-245 GNPTYRNS
+245 GNPTFRNS
-253 ANGYNDDYNRRTGVY
+253 RNGYNDYNDQYGVY
-268 GTGNSDLDGY
+268 GNGNSDPYGY
-278 NYDAAQKVAYDI
+278 NYDAAQKVANDI

-300 IGVFDNVSNMQNL
+300 IGVFGNVSNMQNL
-313 AKDAYD
+313 AKDAYGV
-319 DQSTEKNYYSASD
+319 TTAKNYYSASD

-337 AAFADIVQ
+337 AAFADIVKKIQ
-345 SIKNT
+345 NT

-356 NVTDTLTR
+356 NVTDTLTT
-364 NTDSTVNQNATY
+364 NTDSTVTHNATFI
-376 KGNADNFK
+376 GSAGNFK
-384 YEITDADGNTTVYNA
+384 YEITDADGKTRVSDA
-399 ATDGAKMVGEATV
+399 ATVGAATV
-412 SGKTINWR
+412 SDKTINWKAK
-420 PNTPPNGQTYS
+420 TPPNGQTYS

-450 AYTLETNVGT
+450 AYTLKTNVGT

-472 TQSNPEDGI
+472 TQSDPTAGI
-481 QDLIE
+481 SGLTKSGSNYTYTYT
-486 KNGNYIYSYNYNGTD
+486 KNGQSTTV
-501 KQITLKPDGQGGYT
+501 TLQPDGQGGYT
-515 DTDGSGAT
+515 DSSGAT

-587 LTGTIGASGNWE
+587 LTGTIGASGNWK

-607 LKADVDGDG
+607 LKAYVNG
-616 KADLLNAGHI
+616 KLELLNKGHT

-639 TVSYSDDQFTT
+639 TVSYSND
-650 GFTPMIVNENG
+650 GFTKGFKPMIVNGQLE
-661 KLKLVGLPNGSTS
+661 GLPNDSAS

-705 ALAAVFVFK
+705 ALAAVFGFK

>member
-22 LTAALIAGTALGS
+22 LTAALIAGTALDS

-92 SMNDYVTT
+92 SMNDD

-105 KLTTTPFWWRT
+105 KLTTTPSRRRT
-116 YYGFVNGNYVELDY
+116 YYGFVNGDYVKVTYSYLYE
-130 HRNKTWTY
+130 TWY
-138 TDSNGNNQT
+138 YQGEDDEYYA
-147 YSGDFYTASTTGK
+147 YSGDFYTASTTGE

-175 QLLDSGVTVK
+175 QLLDSGVSVK
-185 LVTFSTKASEA
+185 LVTFSTKASAA

-206 VIDGLEAN
+206 VIDGLKAD

-233 DKTNKNVIFMSD
+233 GKTNENVIFMSD
-245 GNPTYRNS
+245 GNPTFRNS
-253 ANGYNDDYNRRTGVY
+253 RNGYNDYNDQYGVY
-268 GTGNSDLDGY
+268 GNGNSDPNNRNY
-278 NYDAAQKVAYDI
+278 NAAKTVANKI
-290 VKNKKAEFYS
+290 VKTDKAEFYS
-300 IGVFDNVSNMQNL
+300 IGVFGNVSNMQNL
-313 AKDAYD
+313 AKDAYGV
-319 DQSTEKNYYSASD
+319 TTAKNYYSASD

-337 AAFADIVQ
+337 AAFADIVKKIQ
-345 SIKNT
+345 NT

-356 NVTDTLTR
+356 NVTDTLTT
-364 NTDSTVNQNATY
+364 NTDSTVTHNAIFI
-376 KGNADNFK
+376 GSAGNFK
-384 YEITDADGNTTVYNA
+384 YEITDADGTITPSNA
-399 ATDGAKMVGEATV
+399 EMVGAATV
-412 SGKTINWR
+412 SDKTINWKAK
-420 PNTPPNGQTYS
+420 TPPNGQTYS

-450 AYTLETNVGT
+450 AYTLMTNVGT

-472 TQSNPEDGI
+472 TQSDPTAGI
-481 QDLIE
+481 SGLTKSGSNYTYTYT
-486 KNGNYIYSYNYNGTD
+486 KNGQSTTV
-501 KQITLKPDGQGGYT
+501 TLQPDGQGGYT
-515 DTDGSGAT
+515 DGNDAT
-523 LQQKDGVWTLTVP
+523 LQQKDGVWTLKVP
-536 NVTKFTSGE
+536 NVTEFTSGK
-545 MAVSAASTTL
+545 MNVSAASTTL

-561 KNDAATSHDPITVK
+561 KNDATSHDHDKITVK
-575 IVTKEDDQDKDY
+575 IVTTEDGQDTDY

-607 LKADVDGDG
+607 LKADIDGNG
-616 KADLLNAGHI
+616 TADLLNAGHT
-626 YKLSEPSLDTAHY
+626 YKLSEPSLDKTHY
-639 TVSYSDDQFTT
+639 TVSYSNDDFTK
-650 GFTPMIVNENG
+650 GFKPMIVNG
-661 KLKLVGLPNGSTS
+661 KLEGLPNNSAS

-689 NTDNTAPMV
+689 SSENTAPMV
-698 GAGLALA
+698 GAGLALT

-714 RKLGR
+714 RKLSR

>member
-1 MHTQTE
+1 MNHKTE
-7 THKSPLARY
+7 STRLGR
-16 LILILA
+16 LLLILA
-22 LTAALIAGTALGS
+22 MTIALVAGMSFSAGQSIYAADSTS
-35 GQQAF
+35 G
-40 AAGSSSDSGAPTK
+40 SGAPTK
-53 TVTPNGDGTYTL
+53 TVTPNKNNDGTYDGTYTL

-78 TTPTEAVLVMDISG
+78 STPTEAVLVIDVSG
-92 SMNDYVTT
+92 SMDDPATTPQRVAGTPSNDGKNYYG
-100 VTTYT
+100 YT
-105 KLTTTPFWWRT
+105 EGEYCKLTY
-116 YYGFVNGNYVELDY
+116 YYGRWIYQS
-130 HRNKTWTY
+130 
-138 TDSNGNNQT
+138 SNGKWYYYNGI
-147 YSGDFYTASTTGK
+147 YYTATS
-160 TRLDVAKAA
+160 RLDVAKAA
-169 AKTTVE
+169 AKTTVN

-185 LVTFSTKASEA
+185 LVTFSTKASAA

-206 VIDGLEAN
+206 VIDGLKAD

-233 DKTNKNVIFMSD
+233 GKTNENVIFMSD
-245 GNPTYRNS
+245 GNPTFRNS
-253 ANGYNDDYNRRTGVY
+253 RNGYNDYNDQYGVY
-268 GTGNSDLDGY
+268 GNGNSDPNKLNY
-278 NYDAAQKVAYDI
+278 NAAKTVANKI
-290 VKNKKAEFYS
+290 VKTDKAEFYS
-300 IGVFDNVSNMQNL
+300 IGVFGNVSNMQSL

-319 DQSTEKNYYSASD
+319 DQSTAKNYYSASD

-337 AAFADIVQ
+337 AAFADIVKKIQ
-345 SIKNT
+345 NT

-356 NVTDTLTR
+356 NVTDTLTKY
-364 NTDSTVNQNATY
+364 TDSTVTHNATFI
-376 KGNADNFK
+376 GSAGNFK
-384 YEITDADGNTTVYNA
+384 YEITEADGTITPSNATTVGA
-399 ATDGAKMVGEATV
+399 ATVDGKKISWT
-412 SGKTINWR
+412 
-420 PNTPPNGQTYS
+420 PNPKKPPTNGQTYS

-450 AYTLETNVGT
+450 AYTLKTNVGT
-460 SDQATYDEVKTT
+460 SDQATYHEVKTT
-472 TQSNPEDGI
+472 TQSDPTAGI
-481 QDLIE
+481 SGLTKSGSNYTYTYT
-486 KNGNYIYSYNYNGTD
+486 KNGQSTTV
-501 KQITLKPDGQGGYT
+501 TLQPDGQGGYT
-515 DTDGSGAT
+515 DGNGAT
-523 LQQKDGVWTLTVP
+523 LVQKDGTWTLTVP

-561 KNDAATSHDPITVK
+561 KNDAATTHDPITVK
-575 IVTKEDDQDKDY
+575 IVTTKDGQDTDY

-607 LKADVDGDG
+607 LKADVNGDG
-616 KADLLNAGHI
+616 NLELLNAGHT

-639 TVSYSDDQFTT
+639 TVSYSDDGFKT
-650 GFTPMIVNENG
+650 GFKPMIVNGTLE
-661 KLKLVGLPNGSTS
+661 GLPNNSAS

>member
-1 MHTQTE
+1 MNHKTE
-7 THKSPLARY
+7 STRLGR
-16 LILILA
+16 LLLILA
-22 LTAALIAGTALGS
+22 MVIALVAGMSFSAGQSIYAADST
-35 GQQAF
+35 
-40 AAGSSSDSGAPTK
+40 SSSGAPTK

-92 SMNDYVTT
+92 SMNDD

-105 KLTTTPFWWRT
+105 KLTTTPSQQRT
-116 YYGFVNGNYVELDY
+116 YYGFVNGDYVKVTYSSWYE
-130 HRNKTWTY
+130 TWY
-138 TDSNGNNQT
+138 YRGEDGKRHA
-147 YSGDFYTASTTGK
+147 YSGDFYTAS

-169 AKTTVE
+169 AKTTVK

-185 LVTFSTKASEA
+185 LVTFSTRASEA

-206 VIDGLEAN
+206 VIDGLKAD

-233 DKTNKNVIFMSD
+233 GKTNENVIFMSD
-245 GNPTYRNS
+245 GNPTFRNS
-253 ANGYNDDYNRRTGVY
+253 RNGYNDYNDQYGVY
-268 GTGNSDLDGY
+268 GNGNSDPNNRNY
-278 NYDAAQKVAYDI
+278 NAAKTVAANKI
-290 VKNKKAEFYS
+290 VKTDKAEFYS
-300 IGVFDNVSNMQNL
+300 IGVFGNVSNMQSL

-319 DQSTEKNYYSASD
+319 DQSTAKNYYSASD

-337 AAFADIVQ
+337 AAFADIVKKIQ
-345 SIKNT
+345 NT

-356 NVTDTLTR
+356 NVTDTLTT
-364 NTDSTVNQNATY
+364 NTDSTVTHNATFI
-376 KGNADNFK
+376 GSAGNFK
-384 YEITDADGNTTVYNA
+384 YEITDADGKTRVSDA
-399 ATDGAKMVGEATV
+399 ATVGAATV
-412 SGKTINWR
+412 SDKTINWKAK
-420 PNTPPNGQTYS
+420 TPPNGQTYS

-450 AYTLETNVGT
+450 AYTLKTNVGT

-472 TQSNPEDGI
+472 TQSDPTAGI
-481 QDLIE
+481 SGLTKSGSNYTYTYT
-486 KNGNYIYSYNYNGTD
+486 KNGQSTTV
-501 KQITLKPDGQGGYT
+501 TLEPDGQGGYT
-515 DTDGSGAT
+515 DGNRAT
-523 LQQKDGVWTLTVP
+523 LVKKDGVWTLKVP
-536 NVTKFTSGE
+536 NVTEFTPGE
-545 MAVSAASTTL
+545 MDVSAALTTL

-575 IVTKEDDQDKDY
+575 IVTKEDGQDKDY

-607 LKADVDGDG
+607 LKAYVNGNLE
-616 KADLLNAGHI
+616 LLNKGHT
-626 YKLSEPSLDTAHY
+626 YKLSEPSLDTTHY
-639 TVSYSDDQFTT
+639 TVSYSDDGFKT
-650 GFTPMIVNENG
+650 GFKPMIVNGQLEIE
-661 KLKLVGLPNGSTS
+661 GLTNNSAS

>member
-22 LTAALIAGTALGS
+22 LTAALIAGTALDS
-35 GQQAF
+35 GQQVF
-40 AAGSSSDSGAPTK
+40 AADSSTTSSSAPTK
-53 TVTPNGDGTYTL
+53 TVTDNGDGTYTL
-65 KLSVTGQSSSTTV
+65 KLSVTGQSSATTV

-92 SMNDYVTT
+92 SMNDAVKTT
-100 VTTYT
+100 SYQKVN
-105 KLTTTPFWWRT
+105 TPSDPYDDD
-116 YYGFVNGNYVELDY
+116 YYGLVDGQYVELYYDWWTQ
-130 HRNKTWTY
+130 KWTY
-138 TDSNGNNQT
+138 TDDNGDDQT
-147 YSGDFYTASTTGK
+147 YSGDFYTASTTSQ
-160 TRLDVAKAA
+160 TRLAA
-169 AKTTVE
+169 AKSAAKTMVK
-175 QLLDSGVTVK
+175 QLLDSGVSVK
-185 LVTFSTKASEA
+185 LVTFSTKANAA
-196 QTLTSSNYAS
+196 QTLTSSNYVS
-206 VIDGLEAN
+206 VIDGLTAD

-221 GLTNAEAALTKD
+221 ALTNAKNALSSST
-233 DKTNKNVIFMSD
+233 TSNKNVIFMSD
-245 GNPTYRNS
+245 GNPTFRSS
-253 ANGYNDDYNRRTGVY
+253 ANGYRWDYNYRSGVY
-268 GTGNSDLDGY
+268 GTGNSDPNNRNY
-278 NYDAAQKVAYDI
+278 NAAKTVANKI
-290 VKNKKAEFYS
+290 VKTDKAEFYS
-300 IGVFDNVSNMQNL
+300 IGVFGNVSNMQNL

-350 ISRTNF
+350 ISRTHF
-356 NVTDTLTR
+356 NVTDTLTE
-364 NTDSTVNQNATY
+364 NTDSAVTENATFI
-376 KGNADNFK
+376 GSAGNFK
-384 YEITDADGNTTVYNA
+384 YEITDADGKTTVYNA
-399 ATDGAKMVGEATV
+399 ATDGAATVGEATV
-412 SGKTINWR
+412 SDKTISWK

-431 VSAIIWPN
+431 VSVIIWPN
-439 QDAVDKAAKEG
+439 QDAVDQAAKTG
-450 AYTLETNVGT
+450 DYTLETNYGT
-460 SDQATYDEVKTT
+460 NNQATYDEVKTT

-501 KQITLKPDGQGGYT
+501 KQITLKPDGQGVYT
-515 DTDGSGAT
+515 ATDGSRAT

-555 KINKVW
+555 RIDKVW
-561 KNDAATSHDPITVK
+561 ENDATSHDHDKITVK
-575 IVTKEDDQDKDY
+575 IVTTEDGQDKDY
-587 LTGTIGASGNWE
+587 LSGTIDNSDQWKTK
-599 ADMAVAPG
+599 MAVAPG
-607 LKADVDGDG
+607 LKAYVNG
-616 KADLLNAGHI
+616 KLELLNAGHT

-639 TVSYSDDQFTT
+639 TVSYSDDGFKT
-650 GFTPMIVNENG
+650 GFTPMIVNGQLE
-661 KLKLVGLPNGSTS
+661 GLPNGSTS

>member
-7 THKSPLARY
+7 THKSPLVRY

-78 TTPTEAVLVMDISG
+78 STPTEAVLVIDVSG
-92 SMNDYVTT
+92 SMDDPATTPQRVAGTPSNDGKNYYG
-100 VTTYT
+100 YT
-105 KLTTTPFWWRT
+105 EGEYCKLT
-116 YYGFVNGNYVELDY
+116 YYNDRWIYQS
-130 HRNKTWTY
+130 
-138 TDSNGNNQT
+138 SNGEW
-147 YSGDFYTASTTGK
+147 YYYRGIYYTATS
-160 TRLDVAKAA
+160 RLDVAKAA
-169 AKTTVE
+169 AKTTVK

-185 LVTFSTKASEA
+185 LVTFSTKASAA
-196 QTLTSSNYAS
+196 QILTSSNYAS
-206 VIDGLEAN
+206 VIDGLKAD

-233 DKTNKNVIFMSD
+233 GKTNENVIFMSD

-268 GTGNSDLDGY
+268 GTGNSDPNNRNY
-278 NYDAAQKVAYDI
+278 NAARTVANNI
-290 VKNKKAEFYS
+290 VNTDKAEFYS
-300 IGVFDNVSNMQNL
+300 IGVFGNVSNMQNL
-313 AKDAYD
+313 AKDAYGV
-319 DQSTEKNYYSASD
+319 TTAKNYYSASD

-337 AAFADIVQ
+337 AAFADIVKKIQ
-345 SIKNT
+345 NT

-356 NVTDTLTR
+356 NVTDTLTT
-364 NTDSTVNQNATY
+364 NTDSTVTHNATFI
-376 KGNADNFK
+376 GSAGNFK
-384 YEITDADGNTTVYNA
+384 YEITDADGKTRVSDA
-399 ATDGAKMVGEATV
+399 ATVGAATV
-412 SGKTINWR
+412 SDKTINWKAK
-420 PNTPPNGQTYS
+420 TPPNGQTYS

-450 AYTLETNVGT
+450 AYTLKTNVGT

-472 TQSNPEDGI
+472 TQSDPTAGI
-481 QDLIE
+481 SGLTKSGSNYTYTYT
-486 KNGNYIYSYNYNGTD
+486 KNGQSTTV
-501 KQITLKPDGQGGYT
+501 TLQPDGQGGYT
-515 DTDGSGAT
+515 DSSGAT

-536 NVTKFTSGE
+536 NETKFDSGK
-545 MAVSAASTTL
+545 MDVSAASTTL
-555 KINKVW
+555 KIDKVW

-575 IVTKEDDQDKDY
+575 IVTTEDGQDNTY

-607 LKADVDGDG
+607 LKADIDGDG
-616 KADLLNAGHI
+616 NPELLNAGHT

-639 TVSYSDDQFTT
+639 TVSYSND
-650 GFTPMIVNENG
+650 GFTKGFKPMIVNGQLE
-661 KLKLVGLPNGSTS
+661 GLPNDSAS

-698 GAGLALA
+698 GAGLVLA
-705 ALAAVFVFK
+705 ALAAVFGFK

>member
-7 THKSPLARY
+7 THKSPLVRY

-78 TTPTEAVLVMDISG
+78 STPTEAVLVIDVSG
-92 SMNDYVTT
+92 SMDDPATTPQRVAGTPSNDGKNYYG
-100 VTTYT
+100 YT
-105 KLTTTPFWWRT
+105 EGEYCKLT
-116 YYGFVNGNYVELDY
+116 YYNDRWIYQS
-130 HRNKTWTY
+130 
-138 TDSNGNNQT
+138 SNGEW
-147 YSGDFYTASTTGK
+147 YYYRGIYYTATS
-160 TRLDVAKAA
+160 RLDVAKAA
-169 AKTTVE
+169 AKTTVK

-185 LVTFSTKASEA
+185 LVTFSTKASAA
-196 QTLTSSNYAS
+196 QILTSSNYAS
-206 VIDGLEAN
+206 VIDGLKAD

-233 DKTNKNVIFMSD
+233 GKTNENVIFMSD

-268 GTGNSDLDGY
+268 GTGNSDPNNRNY
-278 NYDAAQKVAYDI
+278 NAARTVANNI
-290 VKNKKAEFYS
+290 VNTDKAEFYS
-300 IGVFDNVSNMQNL
+300 IGVFGNVSNMQNL
-313 AKDAYD
+313 AKDAYGV
-319 DQSTEKNYYSASD
+319 TTAKNYYSASD

-337 AAFADIVQ
+337 AAFADIVKKIQ
-345 SIKNT
+345 NT

-356 NVTDTLTR
+356 NVTDTLTT
-364 NTDSTVNQNATY
+364 NTDSTVTHNATFI
-376 KGNADNFK
+376 GSAGNFK
-384 YEITDADGNTTVYNA
+384 YEITDADGKTRVSDA
-399 ATDGAKMVGEATV
+399 ATVGAATV
-412 SGKTINWR
+412 SDKTINWKAK
-420 PNTPPNGQTYS
+420 TPPNGPTYS

-450 AYTLETNVGT
+450 AYTLKTNVGT

-472 TQSNPEDGI
+472 TQSDPTAGI
-481 QDLIE
+481 SGLTKSGSNYTYTYT
-486 KNGNYIYSYNYNGTD
+486 KNGQSTTV
-501 KQITLKPDGQGGYT
+501 TLQPDGQGGYT
-515 DTDGSGAT
+515 DSSGAT

-536 NVTKFTSGE
+536 NETKFDSGK
-545 MAVSAASTTL
+545 MDVSAASTTL
-555 KINKVW
+555 KIDKVW

-575 IVTKEDDQDKDY
+575 IVTTEDGQDTDY

-607 LKADVDGDG
+607 LKADIDGDG
-616 KADLLNAGHI
+616 NPELLNAGHT

-639 TVSYSDDQFTT
+639 TVSYSND
-650 GFTPMIVNENG
+650 GFTKGFKPMIVNGQLE
-661 KLKLVGLPNGSTS
+661 GLPNDSAS

-698 GAGLALA
+698 GAGLVLA
-705 ALAAVFVFK
+705 ALAAVFGFK

>member
-1 MHTQTE
+1 MKHKTE
-7 THKSPLARY
+7 NTRNGLGR
-16 LILILA
+16 LLLILA
-22 LTAALIAGTALGS
+22 MTIALVAGMSFSAGQSIYAADST
-35 GQQAF
+35 
-40 AAGSSSDSGAPTK
+40 SSSGAPTK

-92 SMNDYVTT
+92 SMNDD

-105 KLTTTPFWWRT
+105 KLTTTPSRRRT
-116 YYGFVNGNYVELDY
+116 YYGFVNGDYVEVIYWDGTWYYWGEDDEY
-130 HRNKTWTY
+130 HV
-138 TDSNGNNQT
+138 
-147 YSGDFYTASTTGK
+147 YSGDFYTASTTGE

-169 AKTTVE
+169 AKTTVK

-185 LVTFSTKASEA
+185 LVTFSTKASAA

-206 VIDGLEAN
+206 VIDGLKAD

-233 DKTNKNVIFMSD
+233 GKTNENVIFMSD
-245 GNPTYRNS
+245 GNPTFRNS
-253 ANGYNDDYNRRTGVY
+253 RNGYNDYNDQYGVY
-268 GTGNSDLDGY
+268 GNGNSDPNKLNY
-278 NYDAAQKVAYDI
+278 NAAKTVANKI
-290 VKNKKAEFYS
+290 VKTDKAEFYS
-300 IGVFDNVSNMQNL
+300 IGVFGNVSNMQSL

-319 DQSTEKNYYSASD
+319 DQSTAKNYYSASD

-337 AAFADIVQ
+337 AAFADIVKKIQ
-345 SIKNT
+345 NT

-356 NVTDTLTR
+356 NVTDTLTKY
-364 NTDSTVNQNATY
+364 TDSTVTHNATFI
-376 KGNADNFK
+376 GSAGNFK
-384 YEITDADGNTTVYNA
+384 YEITEADGTITPSNATTVGA
-399 ATDGAKMVGEATV
+399 ATVDGKKISWT
-412 SGKTINWR
+412 
-420 PNTPPNGQTYS
+420 PNPKKPPTNGQTYS
-431 VSAIIWPN
+431 VSVIIWPN

-450 AYTLETNVGT
+450 AYTLKTNVGT

-472 TQSNPEDGI
+472 TQSDPTAGI
-481 QDLIE
+481 SGLTKSGSDYTYTYT
-486 KNGNYIYSYNYNGTD
+486 KNGQSTTV
-501 KQITLKPDGQGGYT
+501 TLQPNGQGGYT
-515 DTDGSGAT
+515 DGNRAT
-523 LQQKDGVWTLTVP
+523 LVKKDGVWTLKVP
-536 NVTKFTSGE
+536 NVTEFTSGK
-545 MAVSAASTTL
+545 MNVSAASTTL

-561 KNDAATSHDPITVK
+561 KNDATSHDHDKITVK
-575 IVTKEDDQDKDY
+575 IVTKEDGQDTDY

-607 LKADVDGDG
+607 LKADVNGDG
-616 KADLLNAGHI
+616 NLELLNKGHT
-626 YKLSEPSLDTAHY
+626 YKLSEPSLDTTHY
-639 TVSYSDDQFTT
+639 TVSYSDDGFKT
-650 GFTPMIVNENG
+650 GFKPMIVNGQLE
-661 KLKLVGLPNGSTS
+661 GLPNNSAS